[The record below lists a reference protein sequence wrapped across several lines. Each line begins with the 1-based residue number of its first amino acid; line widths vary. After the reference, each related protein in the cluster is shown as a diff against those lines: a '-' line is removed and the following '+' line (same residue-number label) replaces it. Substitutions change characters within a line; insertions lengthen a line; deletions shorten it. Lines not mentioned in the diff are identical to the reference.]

1 MPHIRLGIAILYFAL
16 VVTCVRGALGQ
27 ETASPSKANSANTPS
42 NVDTLTTAD
51 VESKL
56 AALEA
61 DTAMDADQKSKLIE
75 SYQAALGQLEQA
87 TDDTQLAA
95 QYKAALS
102 KGPTELPELDTQLNA
117 LPTVEAA
124 VAAAKKKTQNI
135 TAEDSQRLVET
146 SEANLALLQDQLT
159 KLTAERTQLTSRPL
173 EIVGRLPDLEQQ
185 LTELRGKL
193 NAEEYA
199 TDTLSPSRSA
209 EKTLLQAQLQSQQ
222 AELDTLTLEQ
232 QSQSIREQLVNV
244 QLQIAQKKVEI
255 ANAELKQFV
264 TFKKSQLKTEIETIT
279 EKANSVL
286 ASETA
291 NMSDK
296 QLAREIISLAKEL
309 DDLIAQVDPVDRAEE
324 RMSNRL
330 QQLVEDSEFIKAQLL
345 LGGKGQVIAQ
355 LLLDLRGKIWRLG
368 NQSDIMENIPALD
381 AARLTNLE
389 NERRLTQQRK
399 IERSLSENKATA
411 SSELI
416 QMRGTLLERVSRE
429 SQLLISGLSKI
440 AQDKQ
445 SYQQKSGKLLIY
457 IREQLFWIQSYPP
470 TSFSTVSDIPRG
482 LETILS
488 GDMWYG
494 TVDSILATA
503 KERPVI
509 FVGFIALILVLI
521 LARPPLIASLQD
533 SSKSTRKISTDGY
546 RHTVNGLWFTALL
559 SAPVPL
565 IVVFVFW
572 LFSRDSS
579 ASRWVQAVAYALEYT
594 MLMVFILSFIYELCR
609 PQGLGQGH
617 FRWRD
622 ESVKRVRKKII
633 WFALI
638 YVPCMTICL
647 ASVRSGVYPESLGR
661 FSFTVAQIATLVL
674 LWKLLRPA
682 HSFRMNVPDEEEFWA
697 VTRVGK
703 MWFPLLTAL
712 PCFLVIFSSIG
723 YFFTATHL
731 ALQILAS
738 TGILLIFVI
747 AYWMSYRWYAVKAR
761 QIAFDEALARRQ
773 LRLKLA
779 EEGKEDSGE
788 LINVKTDDDLQLDIS
803 SIGDQTRHLLK
814 TAFTLGF
821 IVVISMLW
829 AQTLPLFTALNKVEL
844 WGGITLLSICQAVL
858 VSILFTVGVRN
869 LPGLLEL
876 SILRTKTLD
885 AGTRFA
891 ITRIAQYVVIGIG
904 CAILF
909 SILRIDW
916 SRFGWIAAALSVGL
930 GFGLQ
935 EVVANFVC
943 GLIVLFE
950 RPVRVGDVVT
960 LDTTTGTVSK
970 IQMRAT
976 TITNWER
983 QELIVPNKNLITGT
997 ILNWTLSSSISRI
1010 VLPVGV
1016 AYGTNTDRARELLLK
1031 AAEEH
1036 PLIVDDPAPSTS
1048 FDQFADSALLITL
1061 RCFIPSLDERL
1072 KTISELHSEIARLFA
1087 EENIE
1092 MAFPQMDIHMRS
1104 VDPAIA
1110 KAMQATEK

>member
-193 NAEEYA
+193 NSEEYA

-296 QLAREIISLAKEL
+296 QLAREIIGLAKEL

-416 QMRGTLLERVSRE
+416 QMRGTLL
-429 SQLLISGLSKI
+429 
-440 AQDKQ
+440 
-445 SYQQKSGKLLIY
+445 
-457 IREQLFWIQSYPP
+457 
-470 TSFSTVSDIPRG
+470 
-482 LETILS
+482 
-488 GDMWYG
+488 
-494 TVDSILATA
+494 
-503 KERPVI
+503 
-509 FVGFIALILVLI
+509 
-521 LARPPLIASLQD
+521 
-533 SSKSTRKISTDGY
+533 
-546 RHTVNGLWFTALL
+546 
-559 SAPVPL
+559 
-565 IVVFVFW
+565 
-572 LFSRDSS
+572 
-579 ASRWVQAVAYALEYT
+579 
-594 MLMVFILSFIYELCR
+594 
-609 PQGLGQGH
+609 
-617 FRWRD
+617 
-622 ESVKRVRKKII
+622 
-633 WFALI
+633 
-638 YVPCMTICL
+638 
-647 ASVRSGVYPESLGR
+647 
-661 FSFTVAQIATLVL
+661 
-674 LWKLLRPA
+674 
-682 HSFRMNVPDEEEFWA
+682 
-697 VTRVGK
+697 
-703 MWFPLLTAL
+703 
-712 PCFLVIFSSIG
+712 
-723 YFFTATHL
+723 
-731 ALQILAS
+731 
-738 TGILLIFVI
+738 
-747 AYWMSYRWYAVKAR
+747 
-761 QIAFDEALARRQ
+761 
-773 LRLKLA
+773 
-779 EEGKEDSGE
+779 
-788 LINVKTDDDLQLDIS
+788 
-803 SIGDQTRHLLK
+803 
-814 TAFTLGF
+814 
-821 IVVISMLW
+821 
-829 AQTLPLFTALNKVEL
+829 
-844 WGGITLLSICQAVL
+844 
-858 VSILFTVGVRN
+858 
-869 LPGLLEL
+869 
-876 SILRTKTLD
+876 
-885 AGTRFA
+885 
-891 ITRIAQYVVIGIG
+891 
-904 CAILF
+904 
-909 SILRIDW
+909 
-916 SRFGWIAAALSVGL
+916 
-930 GFGLQ
+930 
-935 EVVANFVC
+935 
-943 GLIVLFE
+943 
-950 RPVRVGDVVT
+950 
-960 LDTTTGTVSK
+960 
-970 IQMRAT
+970 
-976 TITNWER
+976 
-983 QELIVPNKNLITGT
+983 
-997 ILNWTLSSSISRI
+997 
-1010 VLPVGV
+1010 
-1016 AYGTNTDRARELLLK
+1016 
-1031 AAEEH
+1031 
-1036 PLIVDDPAPSTS
+1036 
-1048 FDQFADSALLITL
+1048 
-1061 RCFIPSLDERL
+1061 
-1072 KTISELHSEIARLFA
+1072 
-1087 EENIE
+1087 
-1092 MAFPQMDIHMRS
+1092 
-1104 VDPAIA
+1104 
-1110 KAMQATEK
+1110 